1 MGFGWLIIGYFFAS
15 VVSLYS
21 PLSFAMLAGYPMMI
35 LALYK
40 LSPYDRH
47 FRTALYTSLLS
58 IPFALYYAL
67 YAFGLP
73 GRAATMPLFADPLW
87 SVVEWC
93 YFAYTF
99 LLTILVLSAILAL
112 CRDLYL
118 VKLQAGAMRCMILLG
133 FTYVMD
139 LMGRLPIA
147 QNVRGFFALIALFM
161 RLVVIFLNIY
171 LFYGCY
177 RYICPEGEEMTQSL
191 KSKNKK
197 EEKK

>member
-40 LSPYDRH
+40 LAPYQRR
-47 FRTALYTSLLS
+47 FRTALGVSICSL
-58 IPFALYYAL
+58 PFAIYYAL
-67 YAFGLP
+67 YAFSQLGMGTLS
-73 GRAATMPLFADPLW
+73 LFGEPLW

-93 YFAYTF
+93 YFAYSF
-99 LLTILVLSAILAL
+99 LLLLLLLGAILTL

-118 VKLQAGAMRCMILLG
+118 LKLQGNAMRNMLLLG
-133 FTYVMD
+133 VTYTMD
-139 LMGRLPIA
+139 LVGRLPISGDI
-147 QNVRGFFALIALFM
+147 RGFFALIALFM
-161 RLVVIFLNIY
+161 RLIVIFLNLY

-177 RYICPEGEEMTQSL
+177 RYICPEGEEMAQSI
-191 KSKNKK
+191 KSQRKK
-197 EEKK
+197 EGRK